1 MAQTLPSIDIA
12 ELTNVVR
19 QDQRSVVFE
28 VLDWTVSTLSDRS
41 TVNQD
46 GLLRVSGHGRD
57 SLGVRPWSV
66 ALKIMMK
73 PETDGEPS
81 QLGYWMREIYAY
93 DTGLVTSLPGPVV
106 PARYYGTTMH
116 PDSAWLWME
125 LLTEATGCQWQLEDY
140 AFAADQLGRFNGAC
154 AIGGPLPDAPWLT
167 RDHARVWT
175 SWLNFETAWQ
185 QPQVQQYFP
194 VRTRVRLEQ
203 LWAEREHFFTTLDRL
218 PQVFSDFDYKRSN
231 LFLRQRDDNQR
242 EVVAVDWGDC
252 GIGALGGDLVF
263 LIGASAWF
271 FDWEPAQVADLSATA
286 FEAYMRGLREA
297 GWQGD
302 QSLIRLAYSAWV
314 ALHFGLT
321 IPASIAW
328 AMGEENRADLIRLFH
343 RAPEDVPKSWI
354 LLCEFTL
361 DCADEARQLIAQLD
375 VG

>member
-1 MAQTLPSIDIA
+1 
-12 ELTNVVR
+12 
-19 QDQRSVVFE
+19 
-28 VLDWTVSTLSDRS
+28 
-41 TVNQD
+41 
-46 GLLRVSGHGRD
+46 
-57 SLGVRPWSV
+57 
-66 ALKIMMK
+66 
-73 PETDGEPS
+73 
-81 QLGYWMREIYAY
+81 
-93 DTGLVTSLPGPVV
+93 
-106 PARYYGTTMH
+106 MH